1 MFGVGNNPSKITRID
16 SIHKNKVLVQQ
27 KNISITKK
35 YKNTPY
41 ESICHH
47 KIYVIAEDKNHIY
60 ATVRSHGFPKYNP
73 LLKGLEIKKF
83 SDLEIK
89 KDVDSEIDNSNLSIR
104 FSDSWPYGKFN
115 EIENPFI
122 VLHTD
127 INGRVEYVSK
137 DVIIALNKK
146 NYKEAIH

>member
-35 YKNTPY
+35 YENTPY
-41 ESICHH
+41 KSIRHH
-47 KIYVIAEDKNHIY
+47 KIYVLAEDKNHIY
-60 ATVRSHGFPKYNP
+60 ATVRSHKFPEYNP
-73 LLKGLEIKKF
+73 LLKGLKIKK
-83 SDLEIK
+83 
-89 KDVDSEIDNSNLSIR
+89 DSEIDNSNLSR
-104 FSDSWPYGKFN
+104 RLTDSWLYGEFN

-127 INGRVEYVSK
+127 INSRVEYVSK